1 MTPVRSSH
9 SPNLVQCSSRTG
21 VVEKSRVVRLARIWT
36 PGSGHAPV
44 RSGSGN
50 SGGIVGQPEVVHF
63 EEMNGDVPE
72 ADLWPRTT
80 SVLPVIQEPTI
91 RRLGHPR
98 CVYAE
103 RGCSLA
109 ALE

>member
-1 MTPVRSSH
+1 MKYGLTV
-9 SPNLVQCSSRTG
+9 G
-21 VVEKSRVVRLARIWT
+21 KSVTASCENF
-36 PGSGHAPV
+36 P
-44 RSGSGN
+44 
-50 SGGIVGQPEVVHF
+50 
-63 EEMNGDVPE
+63 D

-109 ALE
+109 ALEQN